1 MNWTVIGLLITLV
14 VILFGSTS
22 IAAYSILRLV
32 DNGKRLSYYLKHYEE
47 LSNKYRLQLTRIDE
61 IVKEFDMVHIKVS
74 IICWSDD
81 DVRKLVSNIK
91 SLSKLA
97 GEK

>member
-61 IVKEFDMVHIKVS
+61 IVKEYETYS
-74 IICWSDD
+74 RGNWSGEV
-81 DVRKLVSNIK
+81 VRKLIVIIK
-91 SLSKLA
+91 TLTKLA